1 MLGGFV
7 GRVRVQEEH
16 TCQDR
21 PLGGARSLEP
31 LEFPLHW
38 PELMLGFFPSLR
50 KTLFS
55 REDGPA
61 AAAPHPT
68 TD

>member
-1 MLGGFV
+1 MGG
-7 GRVRVQEEH
+7 VRVQEEPS
-16 TCQDR
+16 CQDL

-31 LEFPLHW
+31 LESPLHW
-38 PELMLGFFPSLR
+38 PDLMLGFFPSLR

-61 AAAPHPT
+61 AAGGPT
-68 TD
+68 HHLNTLLI